1 MEKNNDKERE
11 LRELEKR
18 YKLFYQYAP
27 LPYQSLDENIEIID
41 VNQAWLDLFGYDK
54 EEVIGMC
61 FCEFLILESKEL
73 LKSRFSHF
81 KEVGFIQDVEYE
93 IVKKNGIHRIIWLDG
108 RIEYDKDGKFKQSHC
123 FFKDITERK
132 QAEIELKE
140 SEEKFRDIT
149 EQSFMSI
156 YIIQDGLFKYMNQR
170 TNDVSGYSRE
180 DIKNFKPYEYA
191 KIIHPEDREL
201 VLEQSRKKQEGEPD
215 VINRYKYRI
224 IKKSGEVAWID
235 NFSKTINY
243 RGRTADLVITEDIT
257 EKIVAEQKLKESEEK
272 YRTLIENI
280 PDTIYSSLP
289 DETSSTLFLSNR
301 WEDWTGI
308 PVETYF
314 KNPKLFFEAIHP
326 DDYKETS
333 KAYKEAIKN
342 RKEFILNYRV
352 KHKDTGKEIYIR
364 DHGVP
369 IKNDIGEI
377 ISYNGVMTNI
387 TDLRKAEDKL
397 IESEE
402 KYKYL
407 FDNAQVG
414 LYWSR
419 ISDGKFIECNET
431 FAKLFGYNTREEC
444 LADYIATEHYVD
456 PYQRVEMLEAIRAN
470 KEIRGY
476 EILVTK
482 KDGTPIWL
490 SISARMF
497 EKENRIEGAA
507 IDITKHKKAEHEL
520 IESEERYRKAYDKAD
535 FYKDLLAHD
544 VSNIFNNINA
554 SVQLMKI
561 WKEDYDLSA
570 KEREMIEIIRQQLE
584 RGASLVYNVRKLSE
598 IEEGE
603 MSVKSIDAKK
613 VLDKTIE
620 DFRSRFHERETEI
633 SFKAVQEM
641 TNVVGG
647 ELLIDAFENLLVN
660 GVIHNDSEKIR
671 LWIYL
676 SKVYHEGKNFVKIEF
691 KDNGLGIID
700 GSKKPIFERNY
711 KNDRSTGG
719 MGIGLSLVK
728 TIINSYGGQVWV
740 ENRVVGDY
748 SQGSNFI
755 ILLKEA

>member
-1 MEKNNDKERE
+1 MEKRYDKEQE
-11 LRELEKR
+11 LRDLEKR
-18 YKLFYQYAP
+18 NKLFYEYAP
-27 LPYQSLDENIEIID
+27 LPYQSLDENVKIID
-41 VNQAWLDLFGYDK
+41 INQAWLDFVGYDK
-54 EEVIGMC
+54 EEVIGKC
-61 FCEFLILESKEL
+61 FGEFLV
-73 LKSRFSHF
+73 LKSREVLNSRFSQF
-81 KEVGFIQDVEYE
+81 KEVGAIQNVEYE
-93 IVKKNGIHRIIWLDG
+93 IVKKNGIHRIILLDG
-108 RIEYDKDGKFKQSHC
+108 RIEYDDNGNFKQALC

-132 QAEIELKE
+132 RAEEELKE
-140 SEEKFRDIT
+140 SEEKFRNIA

-156 YIIQDGLFKYMNQR
+156 YIIQDGLFKYFNQR
-170 TNDVSGYSRE
+170 TTEVNGYSKE
-180 DIKNFKPYEYA
+180 DIQNWKPYEYA
-191 KIIHPEDREL
+191 KVVHSEDRDF
-201 VLEQSRKKQEGEPD
+201 VLEQSRKKQEGDIE

-224 IKKSGEVAWID
+224 IKKSGEIAWI
-235 NFSKTINY
+235 NSISKTINY
-243 RGRTADLVITEDIT
+243 MGRTADLVMTEDIT

-272 YRTLIENI
+272 FRTLIENI

-289 DETSSTLFLSNR
+289 DETSTTLFLSNR

-308 PVETYF
+308 PVENSL
-314 KNPKLFFEAIHP
+314 KDPNLFFQTIHP
-326 DDYKETS
+326 DDREETN
-333 KAYKEAIKN
+333 KIFAEAIKYG
-342 RKEFILNYRV
+342 KEFILNYRI
-352 KHKDTGKEIYIR
+352 KHKDTGKEIYVR

-369 IKNDIGEI
+369 IKNDKGEI
-377 ISYNGVMTNI
+377 INYNGVMTNI
-387 TDLRKAEDKL
+387 TDLRKAEQKL

-402 KYKYL
+402 KYKYI

-414 LYWSR
+414 LYWSS
-419 ISDGKFIECNET
+419 ISDGKFLECNET
-431 FAKLFGYNTREEC
+431 FAKLFGYNNREEC
-444 LADYIATEHYVD
+444 LTDYIATEHYID
-456 PYQRVEMLEAIRAN
+456 PKQRIDLLNEIRAN
-470 KEIRGY
+470 KEVRGY

-482 KDGTPIWL
+482 RDGTPIWL

-507 IDITKHKKAEHEL
+507 INITKRKKAKQEL

-561 WKEDYDLSA
+561 WKGDYDISE
-570 KEREMIEIIRQQLE
+570 KERKMTEIIKQQLE
-584 RGASLVYNVRKLSE
+584 RGASLVSNVRKLSE

-603 MSVKSIDAKK
+603 MSLKSIDVKK
-613 VLDKTIE
+613 VLDMSIE
-620 DFRSRFHERETEI
+620 EIRSRFHEREPEI
-633 SFKAVQEM
+633 SFKAVQEI

-647 ELLIDAFENLLVN
+647 ELLIDAFENLLIN

-676 SKVYHEGKNFVKIEF
+676 SKIYQEGKNFVKIEF

-700 GSKKPIFERNY
+700 GRKNPIFERNY

>member
-18 YKLFYQYAP
+18 IKLFYEYAP
-27 LPYQSLDENIEIID
+27 LPYQSLDENIKILD
-41 VNQAWLDLFGYDK
+41 VNQAWLDFFGYDK

-73 LKSRFSHF
+73 LKSRFAQF
-81 KEVGFIQDVEYE
+81 KEVGVIHDVEYE
-93 IVKKNGIHRIIWLDG
+93 IVKKNGIHRIILVDG
-108 RIEYDKDGKFKQSHC
+108 RVEYDKNGNFKQSFC

-132 QAEIELKE
+132 RAEEELKE
-140 SEEKFRDIT
+140 SEEKFR
-149 EQSFMSI
+149 
-156 YIIQDGLFKYMNQR
+156 
-170 TNDVSGYSRE
+170 
-180 DIKNFKPYEYA
+180 
-191 KIIHPEDREL
+191 
-201 VLEQSRKKQEGEPD
+201 
-215 VINRYKYRI
+215 
-224 IKKSGEVAWID
+224 
-235 NFSKTINY
+235 
-243 RGRTADLVITEDIT
+243 
-257 EKIVAEQKLKESEEK
+257 
-272 YRTLIENI
+272 TLIENL

-289 DETSSTLFLSNR
+289 DETSTTLFLSNR

-314 KNPKLFFEAIHP
+314 KNPKLFFKTIHP
-326 DDYKETS
+326 DDHKETS
-333 KAYKEAIKN
+333 KLYEEAIKHG
-342 RKEFILNYRV
+342 KEFILNYRV

-369 IKNDIGEI
+369 IKNYKGEI

-387 TDLRKAEDKL
+387 TDLRKAEQKL

-402 KYKYL
+402 KYRSL

-414 LYWSR
+414 LYWSS
-419 ISDGKFIECNET
+419 ISDGKFLECNET

-444 LADYIATEHYVD
+444 LTSYIATEHYVN
-456 PYQRVEMLEAIRAN
+456 PHQRFEILEAIRSN
-470 KEIRGY
+470 KEVRGY

-482 KDGTPIWL
+482 RDDTPIWL

-497 EKENRIEGAA
+497 EKENRVEGAA
-507 IDITKHKKAEHEL
+507 IDITKRKKAEQEL
-520 IESEERYRKAYDKAD
+520 KESEERYRKAYGKAD

-561 WKEDYDLSA
+561 WKDDYDVSS
-570 KEREMIEIIRQQLE
+570 KERKMIEIIKQQLE
-584 RGASLVYNVRKLSE
+584 RGASLVSNVRKLSE

-603 MSVKSIDAKK
+603 MLVKSIDAKK
-613 VLDKTIE
+613 VLDKVIE
-620 DFRSRFHERETEI
+620 GFRSRFHEREIEI
-633 SFKAVQEM
+633 SFNTFQEI

-647 ELLIDAFENLLVN
+647 VLLIDAFENLLIN

-671 LWIYL
+671 LWINL
-676 SKVYHEGKNFVKIEF
+676 SKVYQEDKNFVKIEF

-700 GSKKPIFERNY
+700 GRKNPIFERNY

-728 TIINSYGGQVWV
+728 TIINSYGGQLWV

-755 ILLKEA
+755 ILLKEG